1 MMRNSSI
8 HFTLLLCF
16 VAGLLFTDCKSEP
29 KQNENWKRKGND
41 VIIRIDAEPDGLNP
55 LLSTTIYATQI
66 NNQLFSFL
74 LFIDPTTLQLIP
86 QLAKSAPQVK
96 EITSGPYA
104 GGVAYTFDLHD
115 EAVWDDGKPV
125 TGHDFVFTVKAV
137 LNPKVNAQRYRP
149 FFAFI
154 KDIQVDAS
162 NPKRFTVFTNEK
174 YILGEEAIASTVQVL
189 PAHLYDP
196 QNLLEDIDIKDFTDP
211 EKIAQLAESDARL
224 QQFADLAQSPKFSR
238 EVGAISGC
246 GPYRLE
252 TWEPQQKVEL
262 VKKENWW
269 GDDLADK
276 FPALG
281 AYPDKLTFKV
291 IGDAATALAS
301 LKAEEID
308 VVADIDPK
316 DFTDIKQDQLVNEAY
331 NLYTPASLTSFFIYV
346 NTRNPK
352 LNDKLV
358 RQALAH
364 AVNVDEV
371 INTLYFGLAE
381 PLSGPVLPTK
391 DYANKNLKPIAYNP
405 EKAKELLKQAGWI
418 DSNNNG
424 TVDKTI
430 DGELTEL
437 SLSYLITPNREISRN
452 IALVLQENARKAG
465 INIEPVTKEFTQ
477 IIADLR
483 KGEYELS
490 SGGRTVSP
498 TLWDPMQSWHTQGD
512 NRTGFGNAETD
523 KLIEDLRI
531 TLDKGKRDEMYKKLQ
546 AAIYDEVPEV
556 YLYVPSGR
564 LAAHQRFEVIPTAM
578 HPGFFPNLFRLK
590 YNE

>member
-1 MMRNSSI
+1 MRNASI
-8 HFTLLLCF
+8 GFMLLLAV

-29 KQNENWKRKGND
+29 KLQDNWKRKGND

-66 NNQLFSFL
+66 NNQLFSYL

-86 QLAKSAPQVK
+86 QLAKSAPEVQ
-96 EITSGPYA
+96 EISSGPYA
-104 GGVAYTFDLHD
+104 GGVAYTFDIHD
-115 EAVWDDGKPV
+115 KAVWDDGKPV
-125 TGHDFVFTVKAV
+125 TGNDFVFTVKAV

-154 KDIQVDAS
+154 KDIQVDAK
-162 NPKRFTVFTNEK
+162 NPKRFTVYTNEK

-196 QNLLEDIDIKDFTDP
+196 QNLLKDIDIKTFTET
-211 EKIAQLAESDARL
+211 EKITALAETDARL
-224 QQFADLAQSPKFSR
+224 QQFADLIQSPKYAR
-238 EVGAISGC
+238 EVGAISGS

-252 TWEPQQKVEL
+252 SWEAQQKVEL
-262 VKKENWW
+262 VKKADWW
-269 GDDLADK
+269 GDDLAED

-281 AYPDKLTFKV
+281 AYPEKLTFKI
-291 IGDAATALAS
+291 IGDAATALAA

-316 DFTDIKQDQLVNEAY
+316 DFTDIKQDPLITDVY
-331 NLYTPASLTSFFIYV
+331 NLYTPASLSAFFVYV

-364 AVNVDEV
+364 SINVDEI
-371 INTLYFGLAE
+371 INTLYFGLAQR
-381 PLSGPVLPTK
+381 LAGPVLPTK
-391 DYANKNLKPIAYNP
+391 DYANKSLAPYSYDP
-405 EKAKELLKQAGWI
+405 EKAKALLTQAGWT

-424 TVDKTI
+424 TVDKKI
-430 DGELTEL
+430 DGQLTEL
-437 SLSYLITPNREISRN
+437 SLTYLISPNREISRN
-452 IALVLQENARKAG
+452 IALVMQENARKAG
-465 INIEPVTKEFTQ
+465 IGIEPVTKEFTQ

-531 TLDKGKRDEMYKKLQ
+531 TLDKGKRDEMYKQLQ
-546 AAIYDEVPEV
+546 AIIYDEVPEV

-564 LAAHQRFEVIPTAM
+564 LAAHQRFEVTPTAM
-578 HPGFFPNLFRLK
+578 HPGFFPNLFKLK
-590 YNE
+590 Q

>member
-1 MMRNSSI
+1 MRNASI
-8 HFTLLLCF
+8 SFMLLLAV

-29 KQNENWKRKGND
+29 KLQDNWKRKSND

-66 NNQLFSFL
+66 NNQLFSYL

-86 QLAKSAPQVK
+86 QLAKSAPEVQ
-96 EITSGPYA
+96 EISSGPYA
-104 GGVAYTFDLHD
+104 GGVAYTFDIHD
-115 EAVWDDGKPV
+115 KAAWDDGKPV
-125 TGHDFVFTVKAV
+125 TGNDFVFTVKAV

-154 KDIQVDAS
+154 KDIQVDAK
-162 NPKRFTVFTNEK
+162 NPKRFTVYTNEK

-196 QNLLEDIDIKDFTDP
+196 QNLLKDIDIKTFTDP
-211 EKIAQLAESDARL
+211 EKITALAETDARL
-224 QQFADLAQSPKFSR
+224 QQFADLIQSPKFAR
-238 EVGAISGC
+238 EKGAISGS

-252 TWEPQQKVEL
+252 SWEAQQKVEL
-262 VKKENWW
+262 VKKADWW
-269 GDDLADK
+269 GDDLAEE

-281 AYPDKLTFKV
+281 AYPEKLTFKI
-291 IGDAATALAS
+291 IGDAATALAA

-316 DFTDIKQDQLVNEAY
+316 DFTDIKQDPLITDVY
-331 NLYTPASLTSFFIYV
+331 NLYTPASLSAFFVYV

-364 AVNVDEV
+364 SINVDEI

-381 PLSGPVLPTK
+381 RLAGPVLPTK
-391 DYANKNLKPIAYNP
+391 DYANKSLAPYSYDP
-405 EKAKELLKQAGWI
+405 EKAKALLAQAGWT

-424 TVDKTI
+424 TVDKKI
-430 DGELTEL
+430 DGQLTEL
-437 SLSYLITPNREISRN
+437 SLTYLISPNREISRN
-452 IALVLQENARKAG
+452 IALVMQENARKAG
-465 INIEPVTKEFTQ
+465 IGIEPVTKEFTQ

-531 TLDKGKRDEMYKKLQ
+531 TLDKGKRDEMYKQLQ
-546 AAIYDEVPEV
+546 AIIYDEVPEV

-564 LAAHQRFEVIPTAM
+564 LAAHQRFEVTPTAM
-578 HPGFFPNLFRLK
+578 HPGFFPNLFKLR
-590 YNE
+590 

>member
-1 MMRNSSI
+1 MRNASI
-8 HFTLLLCF
+8 SFMLLLAV

-29 KQNENWKRKGND
+29 KLQDNWKRKSND

-66 NNQLFSFL
+66 NNQLFSYL

-86 QLAKSAPQVK
+86 QLAKSAPEVK
-96 EITSGPYA
+96 EINDGPYA
-104 GGVAYTFDLHD
+104 GGVAYTFDIHD
-115 EAVWDDGKPV
+115 KAVWDDGKPV
-125 TGHDFVFTVKAV
+125 TGNDFVFTVKAV

-154 KDIQVDAS
+154 KDIQVDAK
-162 NPKRFTVFTNEK
+162 NPKRFTVYTNEK

-196 QNLLEDIDIKDFTDP
+196 QNLLKDIDIKTFTDP
-211 EKIAQLAESDARL
+211 EKITALAETDARL
-224 QQFADLAQSPKFSR
+224 QQFADLIQSPKFAR
-238 EVGAISGC
+238 EVGAISGS

-252 TWEPQQKVEL
+252 SWEAQQKVEL
-262 VKKENWW
+262 VKKADWW
-269 GDDLADK
+269 GDDLAEE

-281 AYPDKLTFKV
+281 AYPEKLTFKI
-291 IGDAATALAS
+291 IGDAATALAA

-316 DFTDIKQDQLVNEAY
+316 DFTDIKQDPLITDVY
-331 NLYTPASLTSFFIYV
+331 NLYTPASLSAFFVYV

-364 AVNVDEV
+364 SINVDEI

-381 PLSGPVLPTK
+381 RLAGPVLPTK
-391 DYANKNLKPIAYNP
+391 DYANKSLAPYSYDP
-405 EKAKELLKQAGWI
+405 EKAKALLAQAGWT

-424 TVDKTI
+424 TVDKKI
-430 DGELTEL
+430 DGQLTEL
-437 SLSYLITPNREISRN
+437 SLTYLISPNREISRN
-452 IALVLQENARKAG
+452 IALVMQENARKAG
-465 INIEPVTKEFTQ
+465 IGIEPVTKEFTQ

-531 TLDKGKRDEMYKKLQ
+531 TLDKGKRDEMYKQLQ
-546 AAIYDEVPEV
+546 AIIYDEVPEV

-564 LAAHQRFEVIPTAM
+564 LAAHQRFEVTPTAM
-578 HPGFFPNLFRLK
+578 HPGFFPNLFKLR
-590 YNE
+590 